1 MSSDPA
7 EIEEWLRR
15 LKSALASMPS
25 PERDNI
31 LEETRSHL
39 RERLVAGDTPSD
51 ALAGFGS
58 PEDYAQCFVDEM
70 RMEGALRSKDTGA
83 LLHVVTSQINRNI
96 VAALAGIGIAVFGV
110 FSFFAVVTLIAKVFD
125 PVRAG
130 VWRYPHG
137 GFTIGIVNPADATE
151 LLGFWL
157 YPLCAG
163 VLALSWL
170 GGRML
175 LLWAVRRIARNR
187 GATLRRQ

>member
-15 LKSALASMPS
+15 LNSALAAMPL
-25 PERDNI
+25 PERNNI

-39 RERLVAGDTPSD
+39 RERLVAGDPPSD

-70 RMEGALRSKDTGA
+70 RMEGALRSKGTAA
-83 LLHVVTSQINRNI
+83 LLHVVTSQINRNF
-96 VAALAGIGIAVFGV
+96 VAALAGIGIAVLGV
-110 FSFFAVVTLIAKVFD
+110 FSFAAVGMLIAKVFD

-130 VWRYPHG
+130 VWRYPQG
-137 GFTIGIVNPADATE
+137 GFTIGLVNPADATE
-151 LLGFWL
+151 LLGMWL
-157 YPLCAG
+157 YPLCVG

-170 GGRML
+170 GGRRL
-175 LLWAVRRIARNR
+175 LLWAVRRIARDH

>member
-15 LKSALASMPS
+15 LKSALASMAL

-31 LEETRSHL
+31 LEETRGHL
-39 RERLVAGDTPSD
+39 RERLVAGDTPAD

-110 FSFFAVVTLIAKVFD
+110 FAFFAVVTLIAKIFD

-130 VWRYPHG
+130 VWRFPQG
-137 GFTIGIVNPADATE
+137 GLTIGLVNPADATE
-151 LLGFWL
+151 LLGMWL
-157 YPLCAG
+157 YPLCVG

>member
-1 MSSDPA
+1 MSSDPV

-15 LKSALASMPS
+15 LKSALASMPL

-31 LEETRSHL
+31 LEETHSHL

-58 PEDYAQCFVDEM
+58 SEDYAQCFVDEM

-83 LLHVVTSQINRNI
+83 LLHVVTSQINRNF
-96 VAALAGIGIAVFGV
+96 VAALTGIGIAVLGV
-110 FSFFAVVTLIAKVFD
+110 FSFAAVGMLIAKVFD

-137 GFTIGIVNPADATE
+137 GFTIGIVSPADATE

-157 YPLCAG
+157 YPLCVG

-170 GGRML
+170 GGRTL
-175 LLWAVRRIARNR
+175 LLWAVRRIARNH